1 MQLSFVHR
9 TLIVKSQQNK
19 IWVIDQTCWS
29 ETRLV
34 AEIEVGGW
42 PVPEITWFKDGEE
55 LVSKTHTENW
65 NGYPNKYVPEASLE
79 VIQVFY

>member
-1 MQLSFVHR
+1 M
-9 TLIVKSQQNK
+9 
-19 IWVIDQTCWS
+19 
-29 ETRLV
+29 

-79 VIQVFY
+79 VIQVFYHFIIVQCSWSTYFSILTSAYYT

>member
-1 MQLSFVHR
+1 M
-9 TLIVKSQQNK
+9 
-19 IWVIDQTCWS
+19 
-29 ETRLV
+29 

-79 VIQVFY
+79 VIQVFYI